1 MDGDMKIKPCPNCSR
16 QCGDLASVCPRC
28 HHRFAAAS
36 TSTRHVHGLR
46 CLYETQWVRKGLWK
60 LNCMV
65 LLPDG
70 STAAMTSAGVISTA
84 TDVYT
89 VDRRRMRCGDR
100 DVVRYIARGTYK
112 NMRSMN
118 FSDLTCGREYFLCWR
133 PREGWFDNTQLVM
146 MENDCEIGR
155 YFTPTEL
162 REDAYASGDTLA
174 LISGISLPV
183 ALLIL
188 WIGMMANFFE
198 STAS

>member
-1 MDGDMKIKPCPNCSR
+1 
-16 QCGDLASVCPRC
+16 
-28 HHRFAAAS
+28 
-36 TSTRHVHGLR
+36 
-46 CLYETQWVRKGLWK
+46 
-60 LNCMV
+60 
-65 LLPDG
+65 
-70 STAAMTSAGVISTA
+70 MTSAGVISTA